1 LTCCLSRM
9 SSSDDDLPLLV
20 RQQKAA
26 AARKEV
32 EEKKGPAGGAA
43 NGRAEGSAPAAPK
56 SAKGAPSPKSKA
68 SSADEDDSEGEDEEA
83 SDSGS
88 SDSSEGDSEDDVPL
102 SQRQQKKAPAAKR
115 KKPASSPG
123 PRKRA
128 RGSDGGRGER
138 ASDRNKAKSQKD
150 KGVKMWDTLRH
161 GGVAFPPDYKPHGVK
176 MLYDGKPVDLTP
188 EQEEVASMFAI
199 MKDTAYA
206 TKPQFLKNFWDGFK
220 EVLGKNHVIKSLD
233 KCDFTPMYNHFMAE
247 REAKKNISKEE
258 KIKLKE
264 EKEAAEA
271 KYKTAFVDGRA
282 EPVGNFRVEPP
293 SLFRGRG
300 EHPKMGMIKKRIYP
314 KDITINIG
322 EGEPI
327 PEHPYPGQSWKEVR
341 HDHTVTWLAYWR
353 DTISHKDFKYVFLGA
368 TSSFKAESDMAKYEK
383 ARKLK
388 HIIGEVRNNYEA
400 DMVDKDHR
408 KRQMGTA
415 LYFIDKMA
423 LRAGHEKDEDEAE
436 TVGCCTLKHENVELI
451 PPNILK
457 FDFLGKDSIR
467 YENSHEVDPIVYANI
482 EKYKHMDIHG
492 KKKGPGDQVFDSFDA
507 NDLNKVL
514 RNIME
519 GLSVKV
525 FRTYNAS
532 IHFERMLREQEA
544 AGKSFQIKTVDE
556 KKADY
561 DHANKEVAI
570 MCNHQRSV
578 PQAHGAQ
585 KEKLEQKLEKLE
597 SELKDLQKDLKAAKG
612 DSKAKPEAITKK
624 IEVKKTQIAKAKL
637 QMHVKEDLSTVS
649 LGTSKINYMDPRI
662 TVAWCKRNEAP
673 IEKLF
678 NRSLLAKFN
687 WAMEEEPDFVF

>member
-1 LTCCLSRM
+1 M
-9 SSSDDDLPLLV
+9 SSSDDDVPLGV
-20 RQQKAA
+20 RQQQA
-26 AARKEV
+26 AARREA
-32 EEKKGPAGGAA
+32 EEKKGKEKPAGGAA
-43 NGRAEGSAPAAPK
+43 NGRAAGSAP
-56 SAKGAPSPKSKA
+56 SSKGAPSPKSKA

-88 SDSSEGDSEDDVPL
+88 SDSGESDSEDDVPL

-115 KKPASSPG
+115 KKPASSAG

-128 RGSDGGRGER
+128 RGSEGGER
-138 ASDRNKAKSQKD
+138 TSDRNKAKSQKD

-199 MKDTAYA
+199 MKDTNYA
-206 TKPQFLKNFWDGFK
+206 TKPQFLKNFWEGFK
-220 EVLGKNHVIKSLD
+220 EVR
-233 KCDFTPMYNHFMAE
+233 F
-247 REAKKNISKEE
+247 
-258 KIKLKE
+258 LK
-264 EKEAAEA
+264 
-271 KYKTAFVDGRA
+271 RIH
-282 EPVGNFRVEPP
+282 VGNFRVEPP

-353 DTISHKDFKYVFLGA
+353 DTISQKDFKYVFLGA

-388 HIIGEVRNNYEA
+388 HIIGE
-400 DMVDKDHR
+400 
-408 KRQMGTA
+408 
-415 LYFIDKMA
+415 
-423 LRAGHEKDEDEAE
+423 
-436 TVGCCTLKHENVELI
+436 HENVELI

-467 YENSHEVDPIVYANI
+467 YENSHEVDPVVYANI

-597 SELKDLQKDLKAAKG
+597 SELKDLHKDLKAAKG
-612 DSKAKPEAITKK
+612 DSKAKPEVITKR
-624 IEVKKTQIAKAKL
+624 IEAKKNQIAKAKL

-687 WAMEEEPDFVF
+687 WAMEEDPDFVF